1 MERLSQECG
10 YKTVP
15 LTTGTGELLV
25 TVNDSVVTKLSYATP
40 LKRESDLMAIVDFVM
55 KTYRQ
60 PKADTIRDAVGKA
73 TLSRTRVTHIHL
85 EYDADNP
92 DTFFMSGPAVWQ
104 YQITVRYR
112 QHRWHQNKTARCA
125 RTRAKALHKETEQ
138 NKPKAAPK
146 AENTKGEAES

>member
-25 TVNDSVVTKLSYATP
+25 TVN
-40 LKRESDLMAIVDFVM
+40 
-55 KTYRQ
+55 
-60 PKADTIRDAVGKA
+60 DAVGKA